1 MTGVASIRSRTTK
14 LVRAPHAERVPVP
27 SDEPLI
33 GSRRYDYADAFEIRP
48 HQHDERSAEQ
58 FARYALEHAP
68 RPLRLI
74 VSFAQRR
81 LLRLRLSP
89 RGAPDYLAGWKVVT
103 SEPDVVQLEAT
114 SPMLHAMLVGRR
126 ADPSRVVTLA
136 TYVFFTR
143 PAPARVL
150 WKIVSP
156 VHRRVAA
163 YLLERAAAAGD
174 GGKPPLVSSQ

>member
-1 MTGVASIRSRTTK
+1 
-14 LVRAPHAERVPVP
+14 VRQR
-27 SDEPLI
+27 
-33 GSRRYDYADAFEIRP
+33 
-48 HQHDERSAEQ
+48 DERSAEQ

-68 RPLRLI
+68 RPLQLTVWI
-74 VSFAQRR
+74 AQRK

-103 SEPDVVQLEAT
+103 SEHDVIQLEAN
-114 SPMLHAMLVGRR
+114 SPLLHAMLVGRR
-126 ADPSRVVTLA
+126 ADLGGVTLA

-163 YLLERAAAAGD
+163 YLLERAAGAGD
-174 GGKPPLVSSQ
+174 GGKPPDTLGQ